1 MKTECVLCISV
12 LVGRSV
18 GRSGDFV
25 GYGNSLLMIHIE
37 LIIIPLNFFFLIKF
51 KSVHLHKY
59 TNCIHICRYVCFKK
73 CVSINNNYARHTVLY
88 CIICIYS
95 Q

>member
-1 MKTECVLCISV
+1 MLNMKTECVLCISV

-37 LIIIPLNFFFLIKF
+37 LIIIPLNFFFF
-51 KSVHLHKY
+51 
-59 TNCIHICRYVCFKK
+59 N
-73 CVSINNNYARHTVLY
+73 
-88 CIICIYS
+88 
-95 Q
+95 